1 MNHKINTFNQLYK
14 EYYRKAYLY
23 AKSYVGDTFASE
35 DIASEA
41 MITVWEKMRASEK
54 NELVSFLFV
63 VLKNK
68 SLGYLRKKTI
78 HDLYF
83 EKMGDIGLADLE
95 IRISSL
101 ENSVPDSLF
110 VSEAESIISE
120 TLNSF
125 SAQTRNI
132 FHLSRIEGLTNV
144 EIASKI
150 GLSEKSVEYH
160 IGKVLKALRISLKD
174 FFVFLIFLFLG
185 K

>member
-68 SLGYLRKKTI
+68 SLDYLRKKT
-78 HDLYF
+78 
-83 EKMGDIGLADLE
+83 
-95 IRISSL
+95 R
-101 ENSVPDSLF
+101 
-110 VSEAESIISE
+110 
-120 TLNSF
+120 
-125 SAQTRNI
+125 
-132 FHLSRIEGLTNV
+132 
-144 EIASKI
+144 
-150 GLSEKSVEYH
+150 
-160 IGKVLKALRISLKD
+160 
-174 FFVFLIFLFLG
+174 
-185 K
+185 